1 LGGNARRKS
10 CQQSVGPRWHPS
22 GNLAIATVHVI
33 PNRAEGPVRNL
44 LYAGA
49 DRTRLPAVLDR
60 SKTPE
65 HHESPARLCFF
76 HSICETDTRSLI
88 TDHETTRP
96 LTTNHCPT
104 PMGKIHVLSETVANK
119 IAAGE
124 VVERPASV
132 VKELLENSLDAGATR
147 IRINVEAGGKRL
159 IQITDNGCGMVR
171 DDAMLAFERHA
182 TSKMKD
188 AEDLLSIATLGFRG
202 EALPAIA
209 SVSRLRLETRVAGE
223 AAGTVVEINGGK
235 IARVEEAGLPEG
247 TSITVRDL
255 FFNTPARKKFLK
267 AESTELSHIASLV
280 THYALAHPE
289 KHFELHSATNAM
301 LVAPAVA
308 GHSERVYQVFGKETL
323 EQLIPI
329 AAAQPLERVGLPQPP
344 PWRREEVQT
353 DEDGAVQKKE
363 PGEMRVS
370 GFVSKP
376 EIQKLNRNSIFV
388 FVNGRLIRDR
398 LVQHGLTEAYRNII
412 PPAVYPV
419 VLLFLELPAEE
430 VDVNVHPSKTE
441 VRFRQQSVMHDF
453 VRDSVRAALMKARPA
468 PQFVTEIRAH
478 ATAGEALTPG
488 SGWEAS
494 SAVQSGEEIAAQAFA
509 AGEQASAGLYEP
521 GAGAGERFALQAPLA
536 PPISARF
543 QFSGGIAVEANA
555 GIALARQLETIPD
568 NGCAPALEVREEEP
582 TLSSLGTLKPLG
594 QIRNSFILAVNE
606 DGLWIIDQHVAHERV
621 LFERVLKQR
630 SAQRVESQ
638 RLLMPIIVE
647 LSPAQQ
653 AVFTEISDELQHNG
667 FEVEAFGARS
677 VAVKVA
683 PAGVEAP
690 AVEHMLHELLELISR
705 EEQSLNLEK
714 IRARIAA
721 SIACHA
727 AIKVNMPLEQNK
739 MDWLLA
745 ELAKTDHPMSCPH
758 GRPVVL
764 RYSVKDIQKAFKR
777 I

>member
-1 LGGNARRKS
+1 
-10 CQQSVGPRWHPS
+10 
-22 GNLAIATVHVI
+22 
-33 PNRAEGPVRNL
+33 
-44 LYAGA
+44 
-49 DRTRLPAVLDR
+49 
-60 SKTPE
+60 
-65 HHESPARLCFF
+65 
-76 HSICETDTRSLI
+76 
-88 TDHETTRP
+88 
-96 LTTNHCPT
+96 
-104 PMGKIHVLSETVANK
+104 MGRIHVLSEQVANK

-132 VKELLENSLDAGATR
+132 VKELLENALDAGATR
-147 IRINVEAGGKRL
+147 IKISVEAGGKKL

-182 TSKMKD
+182 TSKIKD
-188 AEDLLSIATLGFRG
+188 AEDLLSVATLGFRG
-202 EALPAIA
+202 EALPSIA
-209 SVSRLRLETRVAGE
+209 SVSRLRLETCAMESG
-223 AAGTVVEINGGK
+223 AAAPGTIIEINGGK
-235 IARVEEAGLPEG
+235 MARVEEAGLPGG

-301 LVAPAVA
+301 LVAPPVA
-308 GHSERVYQVFGKETL
+308 GYSERVYQVFGKETL
-323 EQLIPI
+323 DQLIAV
-329 AAAQPLERVGLPQPP
+329 AAVQALEHVGLPQPP
-344 PWRREEVQT
+344 PWRRKEEENGDLQ
-353 DEDGAVQKKE
+353 ESAE
-363 PGEMRVS
+363 PGQMRLH

-376 EIQKLNRNSIFV
+376 EIQKLNRNSIYV

-412 PPAVYPV
+412 PPSVYPV
-419 VLLFLELPAEE
+419 VLLFLELPAGE

-441 VRFRQQSVMHDF
+441 VRFRQSTVLHDF
-453 VRDSVRAALMKARPA
+453 VRDTVRAALMKARPA
-468 PQFVTEIRAH
+468 PQFTTEIHAH
-478 ATAGEALTPG
+478 ATASSGLTPG
-488 SGWEAS
+488 AREWEPPSDVLAESGART
-494 SAVQSGEEIAAQAFA
+494 F
-509 AGEQASAGLYEP
+509 YEP
-521 GAGAGERFALQAPLA
+521 AGGAGFALQAPAA
-536 PPISARF
+536 PPVSTRF
-543 QFSGGIAVEANA
+543 QFEGGIAVDANA
-555 GIALARQLETIPD
+555 AISVARGLESRFVEAIPD
-568 NGCAPALEVREEEP
+568 NGCVPEIEVHEEEP
-582 TLSSLGTLKPLG
+582 TLAALSTLRPLG

-630 SAQRVESQ
+630 AAQKVESQ
-638 RLLMPIIVE
+638 RLLMPIVLE

-653 AVFTEISDELQHNG
+653 AVFAEIADELQHNG
-667 FEVEAFGARS
+667 FEAEPFGARS

-683 PAGVEAP
+683 PAGVDAA
-690 AVEHMLHELLELISR
+690 AVEKMLHELLDQISR

-714 IRARIAA
+714 IRGRIAA

-727 AIKVNMPLEQNK
+727 AIKVNMPLELNK
-739 MDWLLA
+739 MEWLLS